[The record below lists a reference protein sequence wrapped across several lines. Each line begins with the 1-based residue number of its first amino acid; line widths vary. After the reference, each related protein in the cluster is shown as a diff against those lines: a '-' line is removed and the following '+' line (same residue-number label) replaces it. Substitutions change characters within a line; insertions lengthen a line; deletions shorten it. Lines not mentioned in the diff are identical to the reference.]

1 MARMTSRKDPI
12 ASFIWTAGAADMV
25 IGGVGERGSLFA
37 LGLLTVGAGLLVR
50 WLRQQR
56 YERSMGA
63 GQGEWISPLRSQ
75 FSGDSPFSASGLSV
89 KARGVSA
96 FLARQW
102 QSSGMTPSSR
112 SRRSYSAAARPG
124 FRANR
129 FVDSAVSRP
138 RPDFRNE
145 QSVQQ
150 RAHLIQRPAGSPPSE
165 RRPRKARA
173 AGSDRDRTAANRG
186 FQGPPLNLPPAPRG
200 RSRRGRR
207 IY

>member
-1 MARMTSRKDPI
+1 MTSRKDPI

-56 YERSMGA
+56 YERSAGA
-63 GQGEWISPLRSQ
+63 WRDRAG
-75 FSGDSPFSASGLSV
+75 SPFSGGAVLSARAV
-89 KARGVSA
+89 SAKARGVSA
-96 FLARQW
+96 FIARQLK
-102 QSSGMTPSSR
+102 STGVTATSR
-112 SRRSYSAAARPG
+112 SGRGYSAAARPG

-129 FVDSAVSRP
+129 FVDSAEVQP
-138 RPDFRNE
+138 RRNPRNAP
-145 QSVQQ
+145 SVQ
-150 RAHLIQRPAGSPPSE
+150 RARLIPRSEDSQSFGSNS
-165 RRPRKARA
+165 RGNRSGAVRDGA
-173 AGSDRDRTAANRG
+173 AASRN
-186 FQGPPLNLPPAPRG
+186 FQGPPLDLPPAPRP